1 MSGMNLRRGGS
12 LATSGTRRQEA
23 AVRDKRL
30 SAKSVQW
37 GVTVGGWIAWVYLV
51 FAAALVPWTVY
62 LAVSLPERSVSE
74 HYRGTWVGFDVAL
87 TLVLARIAWLVR
99 RRDPHVVLTAATGAT
114 LLVTDAWFD
123 VTTAAAGLAHR
134 QAVLSAVFLE
144 LPAASLCALL
154 ARRGLRTLS
163 LRAATAHGST
173 TATVDPKAVHESS
186 PSAQSGPAGRTGEP

>member
-1 MSGMNLRRGGS
+1 MPTN
-12 LATSGTRRQEA
+12 GTRRQAA
-23 AVRDKRL
+23 AVRGRRRPA
-30 SAKSVQW
+30 AKGAQW
-37 GVTVGGWIAWVYLV
+37 HITVGHWIAWFYLG

-123 VTTAAAGLAHR
+123 VTTAAVGSAHR
-134 QAVLSAVFLE
+134 EAVLSAVFLE
-144 LPAASLCALL
+144 LPAAVLCALL
-154 ARRGLRTLS
+154 ARRGLRMLS
-163 LRAATAHGST
+163 LRAASVNGST
-173 TATVDPKAVHESS
+173 TTALDPETARQPRS
-186 PSAQSGPAGRTGEP
+186 PAPSGRAGRTGEP